1 MLSEYRIGG
10 DMNMIKIHYIKE
22 LIKIKK
28 ISIGQ
33 SFVACQQKKT
43 QFIRELKSCMIMRE
57 MQRSKNLQKHREK

>member
-1 MLSEYRIGG
+1 MCQKVWIEESKVGNDIIILRPQKKIIVKMDTMLSEYRIGG

-33 SFVACQQKKT
+33 SFVAC
-43 QFIRELKSCMIMRE
+43 
-57 MQRSKNLQKHREK
+57 